1 VRAWGEEQRGDEPR
15 GGAYGRRVGYV
26 VERRTTHPP
35 EQKIPGPA
43 PSVNDPGRRRG
54 LEASNRRRRDGHTNG
69 HCSLR
74 SETRR
79 RAPRSADPGARSDVF
94 GADRAGGGGGARGCG
109 GAPAASGASLVV
121 GRRRPRGRR
130 VARVPVHRGV
140 GGTESVRAAVPLLGE
155 RAARRG
161 RAPTRRASTA
171 SASAS
176 ALGGAEEVARER
188 GRRARCAVRGGDA
201 DGGCSSRGGADA
213 DAGEGRVGGVA
224 STRAPA
230 RDRRGADGRARGD
243 GSWRGRARRSGG
255 RRGGG
260 AERRRRGSGSG
271 SVFVGRR
278 SSRRRIRS
286 LGRRRRSVGGG
297 RGNGRTESAAVV
309 RNARVGGVAAPQS
322 AAAGVDS
329 LL

>member
-1 VRAWGEEQRGDEPR
+1 MSSAPIALEVAAAPADVAARPRRPVRHSWWVVGGLGVVALLAFQFIEELAELKAFGQRYLSSGSAPHAVVARQRDAPR
-15 GGAYGRRVGYV
+15 
-26 VERRTTHPP
+26 PP
-35 EQKIPGPA
+35 PPPRA
-43 PSVNDPGRRRG
+43 PS
-54 LEASNRRRRDGHTNG
+54 E
-69 HCSLR
+69 
-74 SETRR
+74 
-79 RAPRSADPGARSDVF
+79 APRKS
-94 GADRAGGGGGARGCG
+94 RASEG
-109 GAPAASGASLVV
+109 GAPGA
-121 GRRRPRGRR
+121 P
-130 VARVPVHRGV
+130 
-140 GGTESVRAAVPLLGE
+140 
-155 RAARRG
+155 
-161 RAPTRRASTA
+161 
-171 SASAS
+171 SA
-176 ALGGAEEVARER
+176 
-188 GRRARCAVRGGDA
+188 GDA

-213 DAGEGRVGGVA
+213 DTGEGRVGGVA

-271 SVFVGRR
+271 SVFVGRW

>member
-1 VRAWGEEQRGDEPR
+1 MRAWGEEQRGDEPG

-43 PSVNDPGRRRG
+43 PSVNDPVRRRG
-54 LEASNRRRRDGHTNG
+54 LEASNRRRRGHING

-94 GADRAGGGGGARGCG
+94 SADRAGGGGGARGCG

-213 DAGEGRVGGVA
+213 DTGEGRVGGVPPP
-224 STRAPA
+224 APPPGIVAAPTDARVETEAGADA
-230 RDRRGADGRARGD
+230 RDGVGD
-243 GSWRGRARRSGG
+243 GGGEGRSDDAAGPDPGPSSSGDG
-255 RRGGG
+255 RRGG
-260 AERRRRGSGSG
+260 ESG
-271 SVFVGRR
+271 V
-278 SSRRRIRS
+278 
-286 LGRRRRSVGGG
+286 SVGGG
-297 RGNGRTESAAVV
+297 EASAE
-309 RNARVGGVAAPQS
+309 GVETDGPKAPP
-322 AAAGVDS
+322 S
-329 LL
+329 LETHGWVAWPPPNPPPPA

>member
-1 VRAWGEEQRGDEPR
+1 MRAWGEEQRGDEPR

-54 LEASNRRRRDGHTNG
+54 PEASNRRRRDGHTNG

-201 DGGCSSRGGADA
+201 DT
-213 DAGEGRVGGVA
+213 GEGRVGSVA

-271 SVFVGRR
+271 SVFVGRW

>member
-1 VRAWGEEQRGDEPR
+1 MRAWGEEQRGDEPR

-26 VERRTTHPP
+26 VERRTTPAGT
-35 EQKIPGPA
+35 KIPGPA
-43 PSVNDPGRRRG
+43 PTVNDPVRRRG
-54 LEASNRRRRDGHTNG
+54 LEASNRRRRGHTNG

-201 DGGCSSRGGADA
+201 DGGCSSAAGRG
-213 DAGEGRVGGVA
+213 RRRHWRRTGG
-224 STRAPA
+224 
-230 RDRRGADGRARGD
+230 
-243 GSWRGRARRSGG
+243 WRGLHPRPRPG
-255 RRGGG
+255 
-260 AERRRRGSGSG
+260 
-271 SVFVGRR
+271 
-278 SSRRRIRS
+278 SSRRRRTRAWRRKLARTRATEWGTEGGRGGATTPRVRIRVRLRRATVVAAANPES
-286 LGRRRRSVGGG
+286 RSAAAKRRRRAWK
-297 RGNGRTESAAVV
+297 RTD
-309 RNARVGGVAAPQS
+309 RKRRRR
-322 AAAGVDS
+322 
-329 LL
+329 